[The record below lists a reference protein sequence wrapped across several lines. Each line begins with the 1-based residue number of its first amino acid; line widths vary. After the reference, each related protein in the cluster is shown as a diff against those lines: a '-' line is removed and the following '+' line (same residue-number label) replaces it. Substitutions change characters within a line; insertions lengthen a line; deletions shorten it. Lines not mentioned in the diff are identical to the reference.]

1 MRRLA
6 ALLLALAPAA
16 AAADQT
22 PTVRVGVLAFGTV
35 NWLMDVI
42 DHHGLDAEAGYDLET
57 VGLAGRPATTVA
69 FQAGDV
75 QVIVA
80 DWIWALRQREAGRDI
95 RYFPYSRALGRLMTQ
110 PGGGIETLCDLEGRR
125 VGVVGGELDKSWLVY
140 QAVALRD
147 CGGMRLP
154 SATETLFGAPPLM
167 SQQLEAGAVD
177 AVSTYW
183 HFAARLKAAG
193 AEVVTDVDA
202 AVAELGIQP
211 TPPLIG
217 FLWNADRLD
226 AETAAMV
233 RASVAAAGALMKDD
247 AEWDRL
253 RPLMNVETD
262 AEFVALREAFQAG
275 IITDAWA
282 EADTEAAR
290 ALHETMLRIGGEG
303 YAEEAGP
310 FDPQVFAE
318 R

>member
-1 MRRLA
+1 MRLLA
-6 ALLLALAPAA
+6 AAALALAPVAA
-16 AAADQT
+16 PAQDL

-42 DHHGLDAEAGYDLET
+42 DHHGLDAAAGYELET

-75 QVIVA
+75 DVIVA
-80 DWIWALRQREAGRDI
+80 DWIWALRQREQGRDV
-95 RYFPYSRALGRLMTQ
+95 RYFPYSRALGRLMTN
-110 PGGGIETLCDLEGRR
+110 PDSGIETLCDLGGRT

-140 QAVALRD
+140 QALALRD
-147 CGGMRLP
+147 CGELHLP
-154 SATETLFGAPPLM
+154 TATETLFGAPPLM
-167 SQQLEAGAVD
+167 SQQLSSGAVE

-193 AEVVTDVDA
+193 AEVVTDVDE
-202 AVAELGIQP
+202 AVAALGIQP

-217 FLWNADRLD
+217 FLWNADRTES
-226 AETAAMV
+226 ETVAMV
-233 RASVAAAGALMKDD
+233 RDSVLRAGEIMQDD
-247 AEWDRL
+247 AEWERL
-253 RPLMNVETD
+253 RPRMNAEND
-262 AEFVALREAFQAG
+262 AEFRELREAFQAG
-275 IITDAWA
+275 IITARWT

-310 FDPQVFAE
+310 FDPQIFAE
-318 R
+318 

>member
-1 MRRLA
+1 MRLIAA
-6 ALLLALAPAA
+6 ALLAA
-16 AAADQT
+16 APLTAAAQET
-22 PTVRVGVLAFGTV
+22 PTIRVGVLAFGTV

-42 DHHGLDAEAGYDLET
+42 DHHGLDAEAGYALET
-57 VGLAGRPATTVA
+57 VGFAGRPATTVA
-69 FQAGDV
+69 FQAEDV
-75 QVIVA
+75 DVIVA
-80 DWIWALRQREAGRDI
+80 DWIWALRQREQGRDV
-95 RYFPYSRALGRLMTQ
+95 RYFPYSRALGRLMTR
-110 PGGGIETLCDLEGRR
+110 PETGIETLCDLEGRT

-140 QAVALRD
+140 QALALRD
-147 CGGMRLP
+147 CDELHLP

-183 HFAARLKAAG
+183 HFAARLKAGG

-217 FLWNADRLD
+217 FLWNASRTDGERVARLRD
-226 AETAAMV
+226 SV
-233 RASVAAAGALMKDD
+233 RRAGEMLQDD

-253 RPLMNVETD
+253 RPLMKVESD
-262 AEFVALREAFQAG
+262 AEFVELREAFQAG
-275 IITDAWA
+275 IITERWT
-282 EADTEAAR
+282 EADTDAAR
-290 ALHETMLRIGGEG
+290 ALHQTMLRIGGEG

-318 R
+318 